1 MDNTVYADL
10 LFLIDFS
17 MDFLTFYI
25 VARLLRQRPKIIR
38 MCSASAMGG
47 VYSVIS
53 LGINVGRLPAL
64 VFDIFVCF
72 VMCMTV
78 FLEKDPKRFRKMP
91 LYTLLYFTVSA
102 LLGGVMT
109 VIYGFLNRRRAS
121 DASVGRNELSLWV
134 FGFVALLS
142 GLVTLLGGNLLGR
155 TSRAKIGRLTVR
167 LGARKVTFEAMS
179 DSGNLL
185 RDPIGG
191 RDVVVVDGK
200 KARNIVPS
208 LALSDAGALPDEM
221 KKRVRMIPVRTASG
235 EGLLEAFVPDDV
247 LLLYDGTEKHIVRLG
262 ARKVTFEAMSDSG
275 NLLRDPIGGRDVVVV
290 DGKKARNIVPSLAL
304 SDAGALPDE
313 MKKRVRMIPVRTA
326 SGEGLL
332 EAFVP
337 DDVLL
342 LYDGTEK
349 HIDVLI
355 AVSKS
360 DLDGGECEAIVPA
373 DYFT

>member
-1 MDNTVYADL
+1 MNDTVYADL
-10 LFLIDFS
+10 LFMIDFS

-25 VARLLRQRPKIIR
+25 VTRLLRQKPKIIR

-53 LGINVGRLPAL
+53 LGINVGGILAL
-64 VFDIFVCF
+64 VFDVFVCF

-102 LLGGVMT
+102 LLGGTMT
-109 VIYGFLNRRRAS
+109 VIYGFLNRRKPN
-121 DASVGRNELSLWV
+121 DAAVGRSELSLWV
-134 FGFVALLS
+134 FGLVALLG
-142 GLVTLLGGNLLGR
+142 GLVTLFGGNLLGR
-155 TSRAKIGRLTVR
+155 TSRTKIGRLTVR

-191 RDVVVVDGK
+191 KDVVVVDGR

-208 LALSDAGALPDEM
+208 LALSDACALPDEM
-221 KKRVRMIPVRTASG
+221 KRRVRMIPVRTASG

-247 LLLYDGTEKHIVRLG
+247 LLLYDGEER
-262 ARKVTFEAMSDSG
+262 
-275 NLLRDPIGGRDVVVV
+275 
-290 DGKKARNIVPSLAL
+290 
-304 SDAGALPDE
+304 
-313 MKKRVRMIPVRTA
+313 
-326 SGEGLL
+326 
-332 EAFVP
+332 
-337 DDVLL
+337 
-342 LYDGTEK
+342 

-360 DLDGGECEAIVPA
+360 NFDGGECEAIVPA
-373 DYFT
+373 DYFS

>member
-1 MDNTVYADL
+1 MNDTVYADL
-10 LFLIDFS
+10 LFMIDFS

-25 VARLLRQRPKIIR
+25 VARLLRQKPKIIR

-53 LGINVGRLPAL
+53 LGINVGGVLAL
-64 VFDIFVCF
+64 VFDVFVCF

-102 LLGGVMT
+102 LLGGTMT
-109 VIYGFLNRRRAS
+109 VIYGFLNRRRPN
-121 DASVGRNELSLWV
+121 DAAVGRGELSLWV
-134 FGFVALLS
+134 FGLVALLG
-142 GLVTLLGGNLLGR
+142 GLVTLFGGNLLGR
-155 TSRAKIGRLTVR
+155 TSRTKIGRLTVR

-191 RDVVVVDGK
+191 KDVVVVDGR

-208 LALSDAGALPDEM
+208 LALLDAGALPDEM
-221 KKRVRMIPVRTASG
+221 KRRVRMIPVRTASG

-247 LLLYDGTEKHIVRLG
+247 LLLYDGEER
-262 ARKVTFEAMSDSG
+262 
-275 NLLRDPIGGRDVVVV
+275 
-290 DGKKARNIVPSLAL
+290 
-304 SDAGALPDE
+304 
-313 MKKRVRMIPVRTA
+313 
-326 SGEGLL
+326 
-332 EAFVP
+332 
-337 DDVLL
+337 
-342 LYDGTEK
+342 

-360 DLDGGECEAIVPA
+360 NFDGGECEAIVPA

>member
-109 VIYGFLNRRRAS
+109 AIYGFLNRRRPS

-247 LLLYDGTEKHIVRLG
+247 LLLYDGTEKHI
-262 ARKVTFEAMSDSG
+262 
-275 NLLRDPIGGRDVVVV
+275 
-290 DGKKARNIVPSLAL
+290 
-304 SDAGALPDE
+304 
-313 MKKRVRMIPVRTA
+313 
-326 SGEGLL
+326 
-332 EAFVP
+332 
-337 DDVLL
+337 
-342 LYDGTEK
+342 
-349 HIDVLI
+349 DVLI